1 MRKITFTTD
10 GFKEFN
16 RLLEEDFS
24 LMQKIQLLIRDIQ
37 ENPFKG
43 LGKPEPLKGNF
54 SGYWSRRITQEH
66 RLVYR
71 VTNEAIEIIKCH
83 GHYND

>member
-10 GFKEFN
+10 GFKEYN
-16 RLLEEDFS
+16 QLLEKDFS

-43 LGKPEPLKGNF
+43 LGKPEPLKGDF
-54 SGYWSRRITQEH
+54 SGFWSRRITHEH
-66 RLVYR
+66 RLIYR
-71 VTNEAIEIIKCH
+71 VTNEAIEIIKCF

>member
-10 GFKEFN
+10 GFKEYN
-16 RLLEEDFS
+16 RLLEEDFD

-43 LGKPEPLKGNF
+43 LGKPEPLKGDF
-54 SGYWSRRITQEH
+54 SGFWSRRITQEH
-66 RLVYR
+66 RLVYK
-71 VTNEAIEIIKCH
+71 VSNDAIEIIKSF